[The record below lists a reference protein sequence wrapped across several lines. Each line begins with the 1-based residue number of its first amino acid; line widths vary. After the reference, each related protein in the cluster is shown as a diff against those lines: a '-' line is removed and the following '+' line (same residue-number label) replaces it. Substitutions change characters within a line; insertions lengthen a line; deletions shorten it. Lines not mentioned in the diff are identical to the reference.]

1 MMAPDP
7 SEFVTNDDH
16 SSALLFRSR
25 LFPAFGDYQIKPH
38 APSQPLPREVGVK
51 SRPAVDHKA

>member
-16 SSALLFRSR
+16 SSALLFQKQPVSSI
-25 LFPAFGDYQIKPH
+25 GDYHIKPH

-51 SRPAVDHKA
+51 SPPAVDH